1 MKWQYMDV
9 VLIQLEQ
16 PDSANVLETGR
27 LMKLQDM
34 KDSAEVLALEAL
46 YISQT
51 EQMNVIQ
58 QQMLTPLMIYFL
70 ISLDA
75 FMKIVQ

>member
-1 MKWQYMDV
+1 
-9 VLIQLEQ
+9 
-16 PDSANVLETGR
+16 
-27 LMKLQDM
+27 M

-46 YISQT
+46 YITQT

-58 QQMLTPLMIYFL
+58 QQMLTPLMIYLL